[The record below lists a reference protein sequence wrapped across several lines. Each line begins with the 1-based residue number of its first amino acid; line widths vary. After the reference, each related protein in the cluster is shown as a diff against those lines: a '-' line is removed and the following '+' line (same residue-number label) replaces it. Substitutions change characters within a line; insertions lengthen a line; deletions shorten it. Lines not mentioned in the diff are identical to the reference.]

1 MLNKDNKLGKKVDIV
16 NNPDQL
22 NEIDVAAEAAVL
34 FFINGAKNDVMQRK
48 YGTKDINAFTD
59 QNTALKGIVNINAGL
74 GNDVSGTYLGGLEK
88 ATAIANQFNITT
100 TGASNMA

>member
-1 MLNKDNKLGKKVDIV
+1 
-16 NNPDQL
+16 
-22 NEIDVAAEAAVL
+22 
-34 FFINGAKNDVMQRK
+34 MQRK

-88 ATAIANQFNITT
+88 ATAIANQFNIST
-100 TGASNMA
+100 TGVSNMA

>member
-1 MLNKDNKLGKKVDIV
+1 LNKDGKLGKSVDIV

-34 FFINGAKNDVMQRK
+34 FFINGAKSDTMQRK
-48 YGTKDINAFTD
+48 YGTKDINTFAD

-74 GNDVSGTYLGGLEK
+74 GNDVTSTYLGGLQK
-88 ATAIANQFNITT
+88 ATDIANQFNITA